1 VFQAEL
7 PVIAV
12 IEEKITQEEGLMFS
26 PLLESQSAKL
36 GLNPNDPIVKLE
48 NGYKINFVFSW
59 KNLPKASLAQE
70 VAQRIEA
77 ILLDDDIEDIQIED
91 LQDVQIEDLQQKVA
105 EEVFAEYCAK
115 VLPETNFFSLYYHTK
130 SQKLIVDA
138 KEAYAQMAL
147 SFLIKVLGSLETAT
161 LHCSGISNSLTTNMI
176 ESLNDEQARFEGIQ
190 FAGFST
196 GDLLVLAN
204 ANKDIVRFKGD
215 YPLDQVKTLLDE
227 GYSIKQ
233 VNLSKDGVA
242 FTLTEKFKIKQISTS
257 YEIED
262 EDHFDDGEALFLHEE
277 AVELEIIVNHC
288 EALKNFFDQNS
299 DDETSAISQPVTV
312 DSADSANEETPDFLY
327 PEVVEFVTETRRVS
341 ISSIQRKFRIGY
353 NRAARIVEEL
363 EGNDVVSEPGL
374 NGSREVLAAA

>member
-1 VFQAEL
+1 MKNIQVFQAEL

-59 KNLPKASLAQE
+59 KKLPKASLAQE
-70 VAQRIEA
+70 VARRVEA
-77 ILLDDDIEDIQIED
+77 ILLDDIEG
-91 LQDVQIEDLQQKVA
+91 VQIEELQQKVA
-105 EEVFAEYCAK
+105 EDVFAEYCAK

-204 ANKDIVRFKGD
+204 TNKDVVRFKGD

-262 EDHFDDGEALFLHEE
+262 DGRFDDDEALFLHDE
-277 AVELEIIVNHC
+277 AVELELIVNHC

-299 DDETSAISQPVTV
+299 DDETSAINQPVTV
-312 DSADSANEETPDFLY
+312 DSVESANEETPDFLY

>member
-1 VFQAEL
+1 MKNIQVFQAEL

-59 KNLPKASLAQE
+59 KKLPKASLAQE
-70 VAQRIEA
+70 VARRVEATLIEDL
-77 ILLDDDIEDIQIED
+77 IDIQIE
-91 LQDVQIEDLQQKVA
+91 ELQQKVA

-204 ANKDIVRFKGD
+204 TNKDVVRFKGD

-257 YEIED
+257 YEIE
-262 EDHFDDGEALFLHEE
+262 EDGGSGDAEDLFLHEE

-299 DDETSAISQPVTV
+299 DDETSAINQPVAV
-312 DSADSANEETPDFLY
+312 DSVESANEETPDFLY

>member
-1 VFQAEL
+1 MKNIQVFQAEL

-59 KNLPKASLAQE
+59 KNLPKKSLAQE
-70 VAQRIEA
+70 VAQRVEA
-77 ILLDDDIEDIQIED
+77 ILLDDIKG
-91 LQDVQIEDLQQKVA
+91 VQIEELQQKVA
-105 EEVFAEYCAK
+105 EEVFTEYCAK

-147 SFLIKVLGSLETAT
+147 SFLIKVLGSLETIT

-204 ANKDIVRFKGD
+204 ENKDIVRFKGD

-262 EDHFDDGEALFLHEE
+262 DSRSGETEDSFLHEE
-277 AVELEIIVNHC
+277 AVELELIVNHC
-288 EALKNFFDQNS
+288 EALKRFFDQNS
-299 DDETSAISQPVTV
+299 DDETSPISQPVTV
-312 DSADSANEETPDFLY
+312 DSAESANGETPDLLY

-363 EGNDVVSEPGL
+363 ECNDVVSEPGL